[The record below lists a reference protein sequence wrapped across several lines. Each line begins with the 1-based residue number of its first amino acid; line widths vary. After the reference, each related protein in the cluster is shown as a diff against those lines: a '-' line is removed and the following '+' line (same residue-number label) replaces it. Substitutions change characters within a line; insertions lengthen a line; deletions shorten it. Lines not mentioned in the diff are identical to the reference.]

1 MSWFS
6 GFARSLIFPA
16 ASQGGSFSRSI
27 SIHPTTTPAKQ
38 QHHGKAQSERQ
49 ERERRES
56 LGKGFVSG
64 NICRSDDSCTRKCS
78 PQRMQRDG
86 SRRLVGDPAR
96 LLLPQATGGGT
107 FLTRLLGGPSLNS
120 NPSSHGWCWSCGPA
134 GRASASHRQEGEGE
148 HIINETNTP
157 TDTKPY
163 NWASAPICAV

>member
-16 ASQGGSFSRSI
+16 ASQGGLLRGRYPSIRPHPRQTTASRKSLVGE
-27 SIHPTTTPAKQ
+27 TK
-38 QHHGKAQSERQ
+38 
-49 ERERRES
+49 RERRES

-120 NPSSHGWCWSCGPA
+120 NPFAHSWCWSCGPA

-157 TDTKPY
+157 TDTTPY
-163 NWASAPICAV
+163 TWASAPICAV